1 MTFPI
6 FPVGSRV
13 RVASYSPFRGLTGT
27 VQKVHAIPDWDEPF
41 CFYLIALEGTRI
53 VQPVWFLYE
62 EVECV
67 SLQEMDYLASLS
79 GETPS
84 FLEDVS
90 LGSVQHTQKDERR

>member
-1 MTFPI
+1 MKFTI

-27 VQKVHAIPDWDEPF
+27 VQKVHAIAGWDEPF
-41 CFYLIALEGTRI
+41 CFYLIALEGTSI

-67 SLQEMDYLASLS
+67 SLQEMDYLGEPLWGDNHLPGECLS
-79 GETPS
+79 GKKPK
-84 FLEDVS
+84 
-90 LGSVQHTQKDERR
+90 HTKG